1 MPPLPA
7 RVNGTKCNS
16 LIIRTIC
23 EIVASKTL
31 SENLKYL
38 ASLEFSM
45 KTTNFPYFN
54 QIRGMTLKLSQ
65 V

>member
-31 SENLKYL
+31 SFFGKWK
-38 ASLEFSM
+38 LEFSK
-45 KTTNFPYFN
+45 KTTNCPYLKP
-54 QIRGMTLKLSQ
+54 IRGITLELSQ

>member
-7 RVNGTKCNS
+7 SVNGKKCNL

-38 ASLEFSM
+38 ASG
-45 KTTNFPYFN
+45 NW
-54 QIRGMTLKLSQ
+54 
-65 V
+65 